1 MNQVRRPQK
10 QRRQGPK
17 RLPVHPP
24 QRTRHS
30 RMKRDD
36 YSQKRR
42 PSTVRFLRDVCVA
55 FVCLA
60 LVGGGIGLLLGYGLQ
75 SLGLEPQA
83 NMPQPLI
90 EEASKVAGLD
100 ETSLDQEQSEAD
112 PVDQLCNLLV
122 QETRLRLK
130 NREHEV
136 PEEQRWSIYQNLNRR
151 ESK

>member
-10 QRRQGPK
+10 QRQDSRQ
-17 RLPVHPP
+17 RLPVRPP
-24 QRTRHS
+24 RVTRNT
-30 RMKRDD
+30 RMHETGFR
-36 YSQKRR
+36 QKRR
-42 PSTVRFLRDVCVA
+42 PTTLRFLRDVCVA
-55 FVCLA
+55 LMCLA
-60 LVGGGIGLLLGYGLQ
+60 IVGGGIGLLLGYGLQ

-83 NMPQPLI
+83 NKPQPMI
-90 EEASKVAGLD
+90 ENSSEVAGLTD
-100 ETSLDQEQSEAD
+100 TIEKEEAEAD

-136 PEEQRWSIYQNLNRR
+136 PEEQRWSIYQNPTRG